1 MLTINFLG
9 QLLAIGAARGV
20 LDLLFGYTC
29 GQEMKM
35 LKIKLPFAKCI
46 ARN

>member
-20 LDLLFGYTC
+20 LDLL
-29 GQEMKM
+29 
-35 LKIKLPFAKCI
+35 LAIPA
-46 ARN
+46 ARK

>member
-20 LDLLFGYTC
+20 LDSVLA
-29 GQEMKM
+29 
-35 LKIKLPFAKCI
+35 IPA
-46 ARN
+46 ARK